1 VTALAPALARAGLRA
16 HWPALLG
23 TAVVIALASTMT
35 TLTGVLFESGLR
47 EPGGQGSLLV
57 TVASSFSGTALV
69 LVVVVV
75 AATTTLALR
84 GRRREF
90 ALLRAVGATR
100 GQVRRLVA
108 TELALLGA
116 VAAPLGGLPG
126 LALARWLDPVLVD
139 AAVVEPG
146 FRSTLS
152 PLPVLG
158 AVALVLPTAVL
169 AGLLAA
175 RETVRAAPTAAVRE
189 SAAETSPVGP
199 VRRVAALVCALGGL
213 SVAATP
219 LLVPGTV
226 GAALAATSA
235 FLLLGAVAL
244 AGPLL
249 VAWTFERTTRVAG
262 RRGGAPTRLALA
274 NLRGFSRRLTT
285 VVVPLALVV
294 AVGTVQTTIDTAL
307 QRATT
312 QQLADAIGT
321 PRVAESTTGL
331 SQQQLDALAAAP
343 GVRSVV
349 PVADAPA
356 EVQTDA
362 EVPDSLGWEAT
373 TLCAVDPGVA
383 PGLFDPGVSEGALEA
398 LTADD
403 TVAISSDTAFDTGR
417 GLGDRLLVRL
427 AGRDVALRV
436 VAVFDR
442 GLGVGPAIVSPTT
455 LTAHGVEPVVR
466 LALVD
471 GPAAPGTV
479 STGSHVA
486 AATSPDAA
494 SQHLSTLLTLL
505 LLGFVGLGSLNALLL
520 LTAGRRDELRLL
532 HRTGATARQLRRTVG
547 VEAVVTAAAAWAVG
561 TVAVVPAVVGVSAGL
576 LGASA
581 PAIDLP
587 AYAALSATVVTLA
600 VATTLLTAVR
610 TVRAATITT
619 TGGTR

>member
-1 VTALAPALARAGLRA
+1 MSSPTGALARAGLRA

-23 TAVVIALASTMT
+23 TGAVVALASAMT

-47 EPGGQGSLLV
+47 EPGGAGSLLV

-69 LVVVVV
+69 LVVMVV

-100 GQVRRLVA
+100 SQVRRLVA

-139 AAVVEPG
+139 AAIVGPG

-158 AVALVLPTAVL
+158 AVLLVVPTTVL

-175 RETVRAAPTAAVRE
+175 RETVRASPTAAVRE
-189 SAAETSPVGP
+189 SAAETTPVGA
-199 VRRVAALVCALGGL
+199 VRRVAALVCALGGV

-219 LLVPGTV
+219 LVVPGTV

-235 FLLLGAVAL
+235 FLLVGAAAL

-249 VAWTFERTTRVAG
+249 VRWTFDRTARLAA
-262 RRGGAPTRLALA
+262 RRGGAPTRLALV
-274 NLRGFSRRLTT
+274 NLRGFSRGLTT
-285 VVVPLALVV
+285 VVVPLSLVV
-294 AVGTVQTTIDTAL
+294 AIGTVQSTVDTAL

-312 QQLADAIGT
+312 QQLGEAIGT
-321 PRVAESTTGL
+321 PRVAASSTGL
-331 SQQQLDALAAAP
+331 SADRLSTLAATP
-343 GVRSVV
+343 GVESVV

-356 EVQTDA
+356 ELQTDA
-362 EVPDSLGWEAT
+362 DVPDSLGWEAT
-373 TLCAVDPGVA
+373 TLRAVDPEV
-383 PGLFDPGVSEGALEA
+383 DPAVLDPDVTEGSLRDLAG
-398 LTADD
+398 DD
-403 TVAISSDTAFDTGR
+403 TVAISTDAAFDTGL
-417 GLGDRLLVRL
+417 GLGDRLWVRL
-427 AGRDVALRV
+427 DGREVPLRV
-436 VAVFDR
+436 VAVFER
-442 GLGVGPAIVSPTT
+442 GLGIGGELVAPAT
-455 LTAHGVEPVVR
+455 LAAHGVEPVTR

-471 GPAAPGTV
+471 GAAVQGTV
-479 STGSHVA
+479 ATSGYVA

-505 LLGFVGLGSLNALLL
+505 LLGFVALGSLNALLL

-561 TVAVVPAVVGVSAGL
+561 TAAVVPAVVGVSAGL
-576 LGASA
+576 LGAST
-581 PAIDLP
+581 PALDLP
-587 AYAALSATVVTLA
+587 AYATLSVTVVTLA

-610 TVRAATITT
+610 TVRAATRTT
-619 TGGTR
+619 A

>member
-1 VTALAPALARAGLRA
+1 
-16 HWPALLG
+16 
-23 TAVVIALASTMT
+23 M
-35 TLTGVLFESGLR
+35 
-47 EPGGQGSLLV
+47 
-57 TVASSFSGTALV
+57 
-69 LVVVVV
+69 VV

-108 TELALLGA
+108 TELALLSA

-126 LALARWLDPVLVD
+126 LALARWLDPALVD
-139 AAVVEPG
+139 AAIVEPG

-189 SAAETSPVGP
+189 SAAETAPVGP
-199 VRRVAALVCALGGL
+199 VRRVASLVCAIGGV

-219 LLVPGTV
+219 LVVPGTV

-235 FLLLGAVAL
+235 FLLVGAAAL

-249 VAWTFERTTRVAG
+249 VAWTFDRTARLTA
-262 RRGGAPTRLALA
+262 RRGGAPTRLALV

-294 AVGTVQTTIDTAL
+294 AVGTVQTTVDTAL

-312 QQLADAIGT
+312 QQLGAAIGT
-321 PRVAESTTGL
+321 PRVATSAAGL
-331 SQQQLDALAAAP
+331 SGQQLATLAAAP
-343 GVRSVV
+343 GVDAVV
-349 PVADAPA
+349 TVADAPA
-356 EVQTDA
+356 ELQTDA
-362 EVPDSLGWEAT
+362 DVPDSLGWEAT
-373 TLCAVDPGVA
+373 TLRAVDPAVEPA
-383 PGLFDPGVSEGALEA
+383 LLDPDVTEGSLGDLAG
-398 LTADD
+398 TD
-403 TVAISSDTAFDTGR
+403 TVAISSDTAFDAGR
-417 GLGDRLLVRL
+417 GLGDRLRVRL
-427 AGRDVALRV
+427 DGHDATLRV

-442 GLGVGPAIVSPTT
+442 GLGVGGELVSPAT
-455 LTAHGVEPVVR
+455 LAAHDVTPVVR

-471 GPAAPGTV
+471 GPAADAVPGTV
-479 STGSHVA
+479 PTADFVA
-486 AATSPDAA
+486 SATSPDAG

-505 LLGFVGLGSLNALLL
+505 LLGFVALGSLNALLL

-561 TVAVVPAVVGVSAGL
+561 TAAVVPAVVGVSAGL

-581 PAIDLP
+581 PALDLP
-587 AYAALSATVVTLA
+587 AYAALSASVVTLA
-600 VATTLLTAVR
+600 IATVLLTAVR
-610 TVRAATITT
+610 IVRAATT
-619 TGGTR
+619 TGDAR